1 MRKLSI
7 IKKIQHPNI
16 LKFIEMH
23 KQYLGYNFI
32 NVLHSF
38 LAKARKHFSKVIV
51 NKKIEN

>member
-23 KQYLGYNFI
+23 KQYLGYFFFLNIHHFI
-32 NVLHSF
+32 TLSI
-38 LAKARKHFSKVIV
+38 LKLDL
-51 NKKIEN
+51 